1 MIINKKLLSDVKKYI
16 KANYVEEPVREMS
29 KKIMHF
35 DMTLKQKCC
44 SMRSL
49 DDIDDRLEESWQE
62 SLFRW
67 IDERGFKDSDV
78 YKRSNISKQ
87 TFSKIRSNSA
97 YQPNKDTAIQLCFG
111 LMLNI
116 DDSLDL
122 IGKAGFYLSDS
133 IKRDV
138 VVRYFI
144 EKGIYEIDTM
154 NIILDELELKLFPIN

>member
-1 MIINKKLLSDVKKYI
+1 
-16 KANYVEEPVREMS
+16 
-29 KKIMHF
+29 
-35 DMTLKQKCC
+35 
-44 SMRSL
+44 
-49 DDIDDRLEESWQE
+49 
-62 SLFRW
+62 
-67 IDERGFKDSDV
+67 
-78 YKRSNISKQ
+78 
-87 TFSKIRSNSA
+87 
-97 YQPNKDTAIQLCFG
+97 
-111 LMLNI
+111 MLNI